1 MPAAHLQ
8 TQILAMS
15 DLRRILI
22 REIHDLSVV
31 NFQKK
36 TTRKKPVDK
45 AKLRWSNLL

>member
-8 TQILAMS
+8 TQILAVS
-15 DLRRILI
+15 DLRRILV

-36 TTRKKPVDK
+36 KTTTRKKSVDK
-45 AKLRWSNLL
+45 AKLR